1 MPTAMGLPPA
11 ILVVGYA
18 LLLLLLPTQ
27 MTIGPLGGAGSPAT
41 LAGLLAALLWAAHR
55 FVGPDVGPQPVVFVT
70 AFLFAAVF
78 ASYVVANSRILL
90 AVEQSNSDRM
100 ILVLLGWVGVA
111 LLAADSLGRADLDRV
126 VSAVVMA
133 GSVVAAIGMAQYLT
147 GFDVMQ
153 YYAYLPGLTENTDLT
168 AVGERSI
175 LRRVN
180 GTASHPIEFGVALGM
195 ILPLAVHRA
204 FSAGITHRRRQWV
217 PVLLIAVA
225 VPMTVSRSGTIAVL
239 VAGVVLAAGWNRGQ
253 RLRALIVVPP
263 FVIVLRFLFPG
274 LMGTIASLFLGI
286 QDDDSVKGRTED
298 YDVVSEY
305 VSSSPW
311 FGRGFGTFLPTEY
324 ELIDNQY
331 LGFLIETGFVG
342 LTALL
347 ALFVVGIGLGRGARL
362 RAADARTRDLAQ
374 ALTAALCV
382 PAVTFATFDGFAF
395 PMVSGLSFLMLGC
408 AGALWR
414 INGGFRKC
422 SGWAE
427 RVLGPEPTQPT
438 QPTSAGRSRTRGVS
452 ERLRHLRP
460 ATRRATNVLEA
471 GRGSDSG
478 R

>member
-1 MPTAMGLPPA
+1 VITVDATASPSSSRSSLAAWRREHARPRSTGIRLSPA
-11 ILVVGYA
+11 FLVTTYA
-18 LLLLLLPTQ
+18 MLLLLLPTQ

-41 LAGLLAALLWAAHR
+41 LVGLLAALLWAARR
-55 FVGPDVGPQPVVFVT
+55 FVGPGIGPQPVVFVT

-78 ASYVVANSRILL
+78 ASYVVANRRILL

-100 ILVLLGWVGVA
+100 IIVLLGWAGVT
-111 LLAADSLGRADLDRV
+111 LLAADSLGREDLDRV

-133 GSVVAAIGMAQYLT
+133 GSVVASIGIAQYLT
-147 GFDVMQ
+147 GIDIMQ
-153 YYAYLPGLTENTDLT
+153 YYAHLPGLTENSDLT
-168 AVGERSI
+168 QVGERSI

-180 GTASHPIEFGVALGM
+180 GTGSHPIEFGVALGM

-204 FSAGITHRRRQWV
+204 FSAGVAHRRRQWV

-225 VPMTVSRSGTIAVL
+225 IPMAVSRSGTLAAV

-274 LMGTIASLFLGI
+274 LMGTILSLFLGI
-286 QDDDSVKGRTED
+286 QHDDSVRGRTED
-298 YDVVSEY
+298 YDVVSEF
-305 VSSSPW
+305 VSSAPW
-311 FGRGFGTFLPTEY
+311 FGRGFGTFLPSEY

-347 ALFVVGIGLGRGARL
+347 ALFVVGIGLARGARL

-414 INGGFRKC
+414 INGGFRRRT
-422 SGWAE
+422 GWAE
-427 RVLGPEPTQPT
+427 RVLGPEPAEAAQR
-438 QPTSAGRSRTRGVS
+438 Q
-452 ERLRHLRP
+452 
-460 ATRRATNVLEA
+460 TN
-471 GRGSDSG
+471 SG
-478 R
+478 TWR